1 MDLTS
6 VIIKANAPM
15 GIDAIVEQLY
25 KEWLASQDY
34 KDMLTANDYYRNK
47 NDIMDK
53 VKTYVCDGETRTA
66 TGMANNKVAHPIVR
80 DLVDQKVQ
88 YLLSA
93 DWSVETENATWQ
105 DFLTN
110 YYSDAFRTQLVRVS
124 RDAILKGIGW
134 LYVWIE
140 EGKLKTKRMLPEEV
154 IPVWAD
160 QDHTELDA
168 VIRFYS
174 TTEYVSTTPKII
186 TYVEYWDETGVR
198 YYKSVDGSKLKFEG
212 ENGHMEDAEGNPF
225 LWSKLPFI
233 PFKYNDDEVMLIQV
247 IKSLVDD
254 YDSKKSSMSDL
265 LDDETNKFKVVK
277 GYESTDPR
285 EFVRNMNT
293 FRVAF
298 IDDGD
303 ITELGSAPDVTGT
316 IAYLE
321 KTRQDIF
328 DFGRGVDTNA
338 SMGANASG
346 DARQY
351 LYAKL
356 DLDCNDL
363 EKGIVNG
370 LQELSWFICN
380 SIPNLAAFIDEKVN
394 YMFSRNTIIN
404 EGMMLDNAIKMQSI
418 DGISM
423 KTIVNY
429 VPSIENA
436 DEEIEKWEDEQGES
450 MTFALDPTEN
460 NEEEVDE
467 Q

>member
-15 GIDAIVEQLY
+15 GIDAIVEQLLQ
-25 KEWLASQDY
+25 EWQSSSDY
-34 KDMLTANDYYRNK
+34 ADMLKANDYYRNK
-47 NDIMDK
+47 NDIQYK
-53 VKTYVCDGETRTA
+53 RHLYTVNGETQEA
-66 TGMANNKVAHPIVR
+66 TGMANNKVSHPIVR

-93 DWSVETENATWQ
+93 DWSVDTDNSTWQ
-105 DFLTN
+105 KFLTD
-110 YYSDAFRTQLVRVS
+110 YYDDAFRTQLARVS

-134 LYVWIE
+134 LYCWLENGQV
-140 EGKLKTKRMLPEEV
+140 KTKRILPEELV
-154 IPVWAD
+154 PVWKD

-174 TTEYVSTTPKII
+174 TSKYVSTQKRII
-186 TYVEYWDETGVR
+186 TYVEFWNEEGVR
-198 YYKSVDGSKLKFEG
+198 YYQSTDGGKLKYQG
-212 ENGHMEDAEGNPF
+212 ESGHMEDEQGNAF
-225 LWSKLPFI
+225 LWEKLPFI
-233 PFKYNDDEVMLIQV
+233 PFKYNDDEVMLIQA

-254 YDSKKSSMSDL
+254 YDSKKSAMSDL
-265 LDDETNKFKVVK
+265 LDDETNKFKVVS
-277 GYESTDPR
+277 GYESTNPK

-298 IDDGD
+298 VDDGD
-303 ITELGSAPDVTGT
+303 IKELGSAPDVSGT
-316 IAYLE
+316 IEYLA

-370 LQELSWFICN
+370 LQALNWFICN
-380 SIPNLAAFIDEKVN
+380 ATPGMMPYLNEKVDF
-394 YMFSRNTIIN
+394 MFSRNTIIN
-404 EGMMLDNAIKMQSI
+404 EGMMLDNAIKMQAI
-418 DGISM
+418 EGISR

-436 DEEIEKWEDEQGES
+436 EEEIEQWEAENESEDFNFGVQPNAQGE
-450 MTFALDPTEN
+450 E
-460 NEEEVDE
+460 
-467 Q
+467 